1 MAITKYDQFDFL
13 IDIVPR
19 DDIKP
24 NKIRDDGTRTS
35 TNPDQVSLLCVE
47 IESYQNKRFKDVH
60 NKIILSSSPFYLF
73 LQQVHYYFQ
82 LAQQHHA
89 NLQQNNSSGT
99 TSTTNTVAQPQGT
112 IQIVQPQQVQTVQV
126 NTLDQVSRK

>member
-24 NKIRDDGTRTS
+24 NKIREDGTRTS
-35 TNPDQVSLLCVE
+35 SNPDQVIYFFIYCLYC
-47 IESYQNKRFKDVH
+47 IIYCDCFK
-60 NKIILSSSPFYLF
+60 
-73 LQQVHYYFQ
+73 VHYYFQ

-89 NLQQNNSSGT
+89 NLQQNNSPGNT
-99 TSTTNTVAQPQGT
+99 TSTSNTVSQPQS
-112 IQIVQPQQVQTVQV
+112 IQIVQPQQVQTVQI
-126 NTLDQVSRK
+126 NSLEQVCV